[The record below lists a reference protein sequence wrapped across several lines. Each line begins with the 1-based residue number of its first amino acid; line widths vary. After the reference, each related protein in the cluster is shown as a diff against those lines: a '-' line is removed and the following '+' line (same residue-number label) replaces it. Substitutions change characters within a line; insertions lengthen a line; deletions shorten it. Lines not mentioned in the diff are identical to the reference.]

1 MQQLKHSPWAKINK
15 QGYLTNFVHQVITR
29 DAYVNK
35 ALPVLDRVP
44 EMYTYSEKNDADIL

>member
-1 MQQLKHSPWAKINK
+1 
-15 QGYLTNFVHQVITR
+15 VHQVITR

-44 EMYTYSEKNDADIL
+44 ETYTYNEKNDGDIV